1 MGPRQNPRRFGRRSK
16 QGSSACRS
24 DGQVYL
30 GIWRC
35 GMTWLRPRKTKR
47 DAILG
52 LVASWGDRRT
62 PRRSLQRNP
71 SALSMRLVGF
81 SSCRVRRRNLVELT
95 SARHIFAARVCKQCL
110 PGNQPMH
117 SHSLDPWTHDH
128 VFLGPKHDRNER
140 RTWFVVA
147 LTAVMMVGEIAAG
160 SLFGSMALLADGWH
174 MGTHPWA
181 PGVGAAA
188 YLFAR
193 QHARNSR
200 FAFGTGK
207 FGDLAAFSSAIILSL
222 IAVQI
227 FYESV
232 IRLVHPVAIAYGEAI
247 AVAALGLGVN
257 LVSAWLLRDSHDH
270 DHHGHGH
277 SHGSSQ
283 GSSHD
288 SSPGHRH
295 HDNNLRAA
303 YIHVLADAATSVLA
317 IAALVIAMYSQW
329 VWADPAVG
337 IIGSLVIAS
346 WAFGLIRDSG
356 AVLLDVSV
364 DKNLEAVIRD
374 RLETR
379 GDRVIDLHLWQ
390 VGPGHRAAVIAVLSD
405 DPLPSAT
412 YKRRLG
418 GLRGL
423 SHVTIEV
430 EVCPHAP
437 LAAEHPS

>member
-1 MGPRQNPRRFGRRSK
+1 
-16 QGSSACRS
+16 
-24 DGQVYL
+24 
-30 GIWRC
+30 
-35 GMTWLRPRKTKR
+35 
-47 DAILG
+47 
-52 LVASWGDRRT
+52 
-62 PRRSLQRNP
+62 
-71 SALSMRLVGF
+71 
-81 SSCRVRRRNLVELT
+81 
-95 SARHIFAARVCKQCL
+95 
-110 PGNQPMH
+110 
-117 SHSLDPWTHDH
+117 

-147 LTAVMMVGEIAAG
+147 LTAVMMVGEIVAG

-174 MGTHPWA
+174 MATHA
-181 PGVGAAA
+181 AALGIAAAA

-232 IRLVHPVAIAYGEAI
+232 TRLVHPVAITYGEAI

-277 SHGSSQ
+277 SHGSPQ
-283 GSSHD
+283 GSSH
-288 SSPGHRH
+288 GHGH

-379 GDRVIDLHLWQ
+379 GDRVTDLHLWQ
-390 VGPGHRAAVIAVLSD
+390 VGPGHRAAVISVLSD

-430 EVCPHAP
+430 ELCPHPP
-437 LAAEHPS
+437 LH

>member
-1 MGPRQNPRRFGRRSK
+1 
-16 QGSSACRS
+16 
-24 DGQVYL
+24 
-30 GIWRC
+30 
-35 GMTWLRPRKTKR
+35 
-47 DAILG
+47 
-52 LVASWGDRRT
+52 
-62 PRRSLQRNP
+62 
-71 SALSMRLVGF
+71 
-81 SSCRVRRRNLVELT
+81 
-95 SARHIFAARVCKQCL
+95 
-110 PGNQPMH
+110 MH
-117 SHSLDPWTHDH
+117 SHSLDQWTHDH

-147 LTAVMMVGEIAAG
+147 LTAVMMVGEIVAG

-174 MGTHPWA
+174 MATHA
-181 PGVGAAA
+181 AALGIAAAA

-257 LVSAWLLRDSHDH
+257 LISAWLLRDSHDH

-277 SHGSSQ
+277 AQ
-283 GSSHD
+283 GSSHG

-379 GDRVIDLHLWQ
+379 GDRVTDLHLWQ
-390 VGPGHRAAVIAVLSD
+390 VGPGHRAAVISVISD
-405 DPLPSAT
+405 HPLPSAT
-412 YKRRLG
+412 YKRRLN

-430 EVCPHAP
+430 ELCPHP
-437 LAAEHPS
+437 PMH

>member
-1 MGPRQNPRRFGRRSK
+1 
-16 QGSSACRS
+16 
-24 DGQVYL
+24 
-30 GIWRC
+30 
-35 GMTWLRPRKTKR
+35 
-47 DAILG
+47 
-52 LVASWGDRRT
+52 
-62 PRRSLQRNP
+62 
-71 SALSMRLVGF
+71 
-81 SSCRVRRRNLVELT
+81 
-95 SARHIFAARVCKQCL
+95 
-110 PGNQPMH
+110 MH

-147 LTAVMMVGEIAAG
+147 LTAVMMVGEIVAG

-174 MGTHPWA
+174 MATHA
-181 PGVGAAA
+181 AALGIAAAA

-193 QHARNSR
+193 QHARSSR

-277 SHGSSQ
+277 SHGSS
-283 GSSHD
+283 HD
-288 SSPGHRH
+288 SFPGHRH

-379 GDRVIDLHLWQ
+379 GDRVTDLHLWQ
-390 VGPGHRAAVIAVLSD
+390 VGPGHRAAVISVVSD
-405 DPLPSAT
+405 HPLPSAT
-412 YKRRLG
+412 YKRRLN

-430 EVCPHAP
+430 ELCPHPP
-437 LAAEHPS
+437 LH

>member
-1 MGPRQNPRRFGRRSK
+1 
-16 QGSSACRS
+16 
-24 DGQVYL
+24 
-30 GIWRC
+30 
-35 GMTWLRPRKTKR
+35 
-47 DAILG
+47 
-52 LVASWGDRRT
+52 
-62 PRRSLQRNP
+62 
-71 SALSMRLVGF
+71 
-81 SSCRVRRRNLVELT
+81 
-95 SARHIFAARVCKQCL
+95 
-110 PGNQPMH
+110 MH
-117 SHSLDPWTHDH
+117 SHSLDQWTHDH

-174 MGTHPWA
+174 MATHA
-181 PGVGAAA
+181 AALGIAAAA

-207 FGDLAAFSSAIILSL
+207 FGDLAAFSSAIILGL

-232 IRLVHPVAIAYGEAI
+232 TRLVHPVAITYGEAI
-247 AVAALGLGVN
+247 AVAVLGLGVN

-277 SHGSSQ
+277 SRDHSP
-283 GSSHD
+283 GSSH
-288 SSPGHRH
+288 GHRH

-390 VGPGHRAAVIAVLSD
+390 VGPGHRAAVISVLSD

-430 EVCPHAP
+430 ELCPHP
-437 LAAEHPS
+437 PML

>member
-1 MGPRQNPRRFGRRSK
+1 
-16 QGSSACRS
+16 
-24 DGQVYL
+24 
-30 GIWRC
+30 
-35 GMTWLRPRKTKR
+35 
-47 DAILG
+47 
-52 LVASWGDRRT
+52 
-62 PRRSLQRNP
+62 
-71 SALSMRLVGF
+71 
-81 SSCRVRRRNLVELT
+81 
-95 SARHIFAARVCKQCL
+95 
-110 PGNQPMH
+110 MH

-147 LTAVMMVGEIAAG
+147 LTTVMMVGEIAAG

-174 MGTHPWA
+174 MATHA
-181 PGVGAAA
+181 AALGIAAAA

-257 LVSAWLLRDSHDH
+257 LVSAWLLRDRHDH

-277 SHGSSQ
+277 SHGGSH
-283 GSSHD
+283 GSSHG

-317 IAALVIAMYSQW
+317 IAALVIAMYSRW

-379 GDRVIDLHLWQ
+379 GDRVTDLHLWQ
-390 VGPGHRAAVIAVLSD
+390 VGPGHRAAVISVISD
-405 DPLPSAT
+405 HPLPAAT
-412 YKRRLG
+412 YKRRLN

-430 EVCPHAP
+430 ELCPHP
-437 LAAEHPS
+437 PMH